1 MTTPTKYLAAAVAA
15 ALVGPAALSGCSAAP
30 SDSQV
35 VGTLESAVSKAVPSA
50 SAVAVGMG
58 YDGADRRTVSVRLY
72 LDSTAGSVVTPA
84 VDSALHTVWSESP
97 VLPSSV
103 VVSVVDG
110 PKPADGSKG
119 VGIDLAE
126 TAAAIGVPVPEVG
139 RDLLLVRAAELE
151 KLYGARPAS

>member
-15 ALVGPAALSGCSAAP
+15 ALVGPAALSGCAATP
-30 SDSQV
+30 SDAQV
-35 VGTLESAVSKAVPSA
+35 VGTLESAVSKAVPGA
-50 SAVAVGMG
+50 TAVTVGMG
-58 YDGADRRTVSVRLY
+58 YDGPDRRTVSVRLY
-72 LDSTAGSVVTPA
+72 LDGTDGSVVTPA

-110 PKPADGSKG
+110 PKPSDGSKG
-119 VGIDLAE
+119 VGIDLSD
-126 TAAAIGVPVPEVG
+126 TATALGVPVPEVG

-151 KLYGARPAS
+151 KLYGARPSS

>member
-15 ALVGPAALSGCSAAP
+15 ALVGPAALSGCAAAP
-30 SDSQV
+30 SDAQV
-35 VGTLESAVSKAVPSA
+35 VGTLESAVSKAVPGA
-50 SAVAVGMG
+50 AAVTVGMG
-58 YDGADRRTVSVRLY
+58 YDGPDRRTVSVRLY
-72 LDSTAGSVVTPA
+72 LDGTDGSVVTPA

-110 PKPADGSKG
+110 PKPSDGSKG
-119 VGIDLAE
+119 VGIDLSD
-126 TAAAIGVPVPEVG
+126 TATALGVPVPEVG

-151 KLYGARPAS
+151 KLYGARPSS